1 MTMSIRLSLNHV
13 SKEFQLVLDI
23 INDQIIPN
31 KFANIDWML
40 FTDLIEHH
48 RLFSF
53 IYPKLREKE
62 ELVPENILRSLES
75 MYQQN
80 TIRMLHLSGEMSIIS
95 SLFTKK
101 NIPLIV
107 LKGPVL
113 AQDLYGDI
121 SLRTSS
127 DLDVLV
133 PIKQLECAEEI
144 LSKRGYIKND
154 YIKTVLND
162 WRWRHHHVTYVHPQK
177 KVKVELHWRLNPG
190 PAKEPS
196 FSELWNR
203 KRVSTITKEPIY
215 ILGKEDL
222 FFFLSTHGARH
233 AWSRLRWLLD
243 IRQLLERD
251 LDWNFIYTL
260 FMKNH
265 YIPVGSQAII
275 LSSSIFDTPLPNIDK
290 LLLNKQGEKLA
301 QLVVFYFERM
311 VNLHTVPVPDEVS
324 SYHSKYL
331 FSSFSWQQKCLYL
344 LSLLYPFPEDAETLP
359 LPQKYHFLYF
369 LLRPYLWAR
378 RRMFT

>member
-1 MTMSIRLSLNHV
+1 MSIRLSLNHV